1 MPARPLSFAL
11 LVLAAGC
18 APKAPPP
25 VVIADP
31 VPIVRPD
38 PHTLPPVELGP
49 RRSWQRIAITP
60 RSGISAAYAASTV
73 ATDPSGLRRRWILA
87 NLTQPIRL
95 PETGGYARS
104 AAALA
109 DFHCENHSWLPIE
122 TVWYAKPNAVRE
134 VLRDTPRQQ
143 APEQIGQGTFVDV
156 FLDAACKGLAHPH
169 PQPTAAAPQ
178 VLDGSGPL
186 TSNPRQ

>member
-1 MPARPLSFAL
+1 MLARPFTLAL
-11 LVLAAGC
+11 LALAAAC

-25 VVIADP
+25 VVVADP

-38 PHTLPPVELGP
+38 PRTLPPVELGP
-49 RRSWQRIAITP
+49 RRSWQRIAVTP

-73 ATDPSGLRRRWILA
+73 ATDPSGMRRRWIVG

-109 DFHCENHSWLPIE
+109 DFHCENHSW
-122 TVWYAKPNAVRE
+122 R
-134 VLRDTPRQQ
+134 
-143 APEQIGQGTFVDV
+143 APEPIGQGSFVDV
-156 FLDAACKGLAHPH
+156 FLDAACKGLPH
-169 PQPTAAAPQ
+169 PSLVNQGAEA
-178 VLDGSGPL
+178 LDGRGPL
-186 TSNPRQ
+186 TSNPKQ